1 MKWAYV
7 HCRIA
12 SWWALNVFK
21 DLIKE
26 DIQMHK
32 YIKQPKIF
40 TIYSALETLEIDWK
54 SYEIITALPKFLNTI
69 FSYCWEHH
77 IKFLSSLFDYRNLMP
92 IYPLLMTILSNKIKH
107 EHPNHILI
115 SSFAVAKNINQAKQ
129 TKFKT
134 QHSTQK
140 ITLYLHSPM
149 QYIRSHHEEYTGK
162 LTGFKWRLFRNITQY
177 LRDRDVQFRDYDTVR
192 ANSKYTAGEAKK
204 RYGITA
210 EIKYPQ
216 LNPLFLE
223 EQSITEPDNYFVC
236 VGRLVRFVREVDV
249 IINVFNK
256 TKERLLIIWSGPDE
270 VYLKSIAGN
279 SIIFLWQLN
288 VKEYLPILQKSR
300 WLINLTKESFGLWTA
315 EALCLGVPVFGYNQW
330 ATPELVDED
339 SGVLVENKTLPHLLE
354 KFDDFTNI
362 TRNRSRIQKSAK
374 QKFH

>member
-32 YIKQPKIF
+32 YSKQPKIF
-40 TIYSALETLEIDWK
+40 TIYSAFEHIEIEWK
-54 SYEIITALPKFLNTI
+54 KYEIVTALPKFLNTI
-69 FSYCWEHH
+69 FSYCGEHH
-77 IKFLSSLFDYRNLMP
+77 IKVLSSLFDYRNLMP
-92 IYPLLMTILSNKIKH
+92 IYPLLMSILSKKIQK

-115 SSFAVAKNINQAKQ
+115 SSFAVAKNINQARQ
-129 TKFKT
+129 KFKIQNPT
-134 QHSTQK
+134 FK
-140 ITLYLHSPM
+140 ISLYLHSPM

-162 LTGFKWRLFRNITQY
+162 LTGFKWRLFRKITQH
-177 LRDRDVQFRDYDTVR
+177 LRDRDVQFRNYDTVR
-192 ANSKYTAGEAKK
+192 ANSKYTADEAKK
-204 RYGITA
+204 RYGIKA

-223 EQSITEPDNYFVC
+223 EQSVAEPDNYFVC

-249 IINVFNK
+249 IINLFNK

-270 VYLKSIAGN
+270 LYLKSIAGN
-279 SIIFLWQLN
+279 SIIFLGQMN
-288 VKEYLPILQKSR
+288 VKEYLPILKKSR
-300 WLINLTKESFGLWTA
+300 GLINLTKESFGLWTA

-339 SGVLVENKTLPHLLE
+339 SGVLVDNKTLPHLLE

-362 TRNRSRIQKSAK
+362 TRNRSRIQKSAIK
-374 QKFH
+374 KFH